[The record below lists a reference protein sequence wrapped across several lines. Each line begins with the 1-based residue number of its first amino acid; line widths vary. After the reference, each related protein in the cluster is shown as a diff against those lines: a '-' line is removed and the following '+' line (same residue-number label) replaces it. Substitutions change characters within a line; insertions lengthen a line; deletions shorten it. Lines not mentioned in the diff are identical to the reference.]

1 MAKRNHK
8 KKKTY
13 RRRRIGASASGI
25 QAIAMK
31 AVGIAAGAYA
41 GGMITKAAPT
51 LDPKIMGGGL
61 LIGGVFVAEKFS
73 KGNPLIQGLGYG
85 LAAKGANMGLTSMGL
100 ISGIGALNFP
110 IGANRIG
117 MPLTKP
123 VGSLNGVPGS
133 VRGLT
138 AIGALIDN

>member
-13 RRRRIGASASGI
+13 RRRRIGASSSGI

-31 AVGIAAGAYA
+31 AAGIAAGAYA
-41 GGMITKAAPT
+41 GGMIAKSVST
-51 LDPKIMGGGL
+51 LDPKILGGAL
-61 LIGGVFVAEKFS
+61 LVGGVFVSEKFS
-73 KGNPLIQGLGYG
+73 KGNPLVQGLGYG

-123 VGSLNGVPGS
+123 VGGMLNGVGKMA
-133 VRGLT
+133 GLT
-138 AIGALIDN
+138 TIGALVDN